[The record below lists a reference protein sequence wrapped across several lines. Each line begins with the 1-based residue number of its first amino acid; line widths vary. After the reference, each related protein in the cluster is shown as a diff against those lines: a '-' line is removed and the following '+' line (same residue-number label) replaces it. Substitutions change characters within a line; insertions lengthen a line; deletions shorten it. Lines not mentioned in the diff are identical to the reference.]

1 MLDKSSNQ
9 DSQKLL
15 ESIIKKGVNRFIK
28 DNNLQGDFYIKKTY
42 KHSDNN
48 SPFHA
53 YLAIGIDFANNIDLY
68 YEREYT
74 EYLAQDDILTEALV
88 HITSSYILKSNF
100 KSIQKVN

>member
-1 MLDKSSNQ
+1 MSDKSSNQ

-68 YEREYT
+68 YEREHT
-74 EYLAQDDILTEALV
+74 EYLAQDDILIDALV

-100 KSIQKVN
+100 KIIQKVN